1 MVKIKQR
8 GLVFFQA
15 LHEVLWQV
23 ADLKVIPGTGSSNSL
38 VDRGKLVLPGAA
50 HGAPGYPFRTCS
62 LFSTGGWRTAED
74 RGVGCQ
80 PQWSVL
86 VLTLPLLPAMVA
98 VLLRFTPQPL
108 AWLPLLLA
116 LLLLLL
122 HNSKSIQSRDAPRY
136 PSWNAD
142 VWSALIRSSQT
153 RALDATEGPT

>member
-1 MVKIKQR
+1 M
-8 GLVFFQA
+8 
-15 LHEVLWQV
+15 
-23 ADLKVIPGTGSSNSL
+23 
-38 VDRGKLVLPGAA
+38 
-50 HGAPGYPFRTCS
+50 
-62 LFSTGGWRTAED
+62 
-74 RGVGCQ
+74 GCQ

-86 VLTLPLLPAMVA
+86 VLILPLLPAMVA

-122 HNSKSIQSRDAPRY
+122 HSSKSIQSRDAPRY

-153 RALDATEGPT
+153 RALDAAEGPT